1 VRTEFKAERE
11 SQAERES
18 EVELEFESEQI
29 YPLRMGQALSEP
41 SHSTVTSEPI
51 QRRAASAPL
60 PGDTGDISM
69 LMEPGG
75 ILEGPLS
82 PPSDGWQAMF
92 DSD

>member
-1 VRTEFKAERE
+1 MRTEFEVK
-11 SQAERES
+11 RES
-18 EVELEFESEQI
+18 EVKLEFEPEQI

-41 SHSTVTSEPI
+41 SHGTVTSDPM

-82 PPSDGWQAMF
+82 PPTDGWPDML